1 MVTESV
7 IQAAAQLGPLRC
19 PVVVR
24 LQGTNSE
31 EGQRIVSHFFLEDQG
46 NCT

>member
-1 MVTESV
+1 MIAES
-7 IQAAAQLGPLRC
+7 IIGAASELGSFPV

-31 EGQRIVSHFFLEDQG
+31 KGLKMVRHPSCKTTIY
-46 NCT
+46 

>member
-1 MVTESV
+1 MIAEAVVSAATEM
-7 IQAAAQLGPLRC
+7 GGFKC

-31 EGQRIVSHFFLEDQG
+31 KGLKMVG
-46 NCT
+46 NPVRLL